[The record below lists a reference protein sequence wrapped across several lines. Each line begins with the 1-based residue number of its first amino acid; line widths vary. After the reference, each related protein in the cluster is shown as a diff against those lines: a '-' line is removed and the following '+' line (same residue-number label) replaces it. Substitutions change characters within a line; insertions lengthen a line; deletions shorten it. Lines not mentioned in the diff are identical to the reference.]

1 RLVEAFKATL
11 EEVVEA
17 DLLLHVVD
25 CSHPQAE
32 EQIRAVNT
40 VLEEI
45 HAGDKPI
52 LLVLNK
58 IDRAAPDLVARWLL
72 AHPRAVAVSARTG
85 EGFKALMA
93 ELGTA
98 LRPVRNFVQLAI
110 PHEQSAVIAKL
121 HEVAQ
126 IVERNYRGK
135 AARFKARIPPHLHA
149 EFAEFVVK
157 EL

>member
-1 RLVEAFKATL
+1 M
-11 EEVVEA
+11 
-17 DLLLHVVD
+17 
-25 CSHPQAE
+25 Q
-32 EQIRAVNT
+32 
-40 VLEEI
+40 
-45 HAGDKPI
+45 
-52 LLVLNK
+52 
-58 IDRAAPDLVARWLL
+58 
-72 AHPRAVAVSARTG
+72 HPRAVAVSARTG

-98 LRPVRNFVQLAI
+98 LRPVRNYVQLAI